1 MINID
6 FLRRAGSLIFLLFL
20 PFLAFG
26 AVTITPANAT
36 VNTCQLPTDYFS
48 LGDIIITEGAATDF
62 SIPARNT
69 NYTLILNAP
78 NNFQFNAGVG
88 SVDFLASGDITNV
101 SITVTATAITITYRS
116 SQVIRANAIDRL
128 TISNLQIRGLTA
140 TATGNITRPAI
151 GGVTIDGITSASN
164 FGSLSSANTPT
175 SVTGNPLNTT
185 VNAGANAAF
194 TVSANNGPT
203 AYVWQVSTDAGAT
216 WSTVNDGGVY
226 SNATTATLNITG
238 VNIGMNG
245 YRYRAAASNACGTS
259 AYSASAL
266 LTVNLVYCTPTGS
279 LNCGS
284 DDYIANVTFST
295 LNNTT
300 FCNGGGYTNF
310 PKTGSQTTTVVKSFT
325 YPFSLTV
332 GSGFGNHGAGVW
344 IDFNQNGIFSDAGE
358 FLLVSNAISPNS
370 SSSINILIPA
380 GAATG
385 DVRMRVR
392 YGYNITVNSG
402 MSCAMGGTWGETEDY
417 TITITNPAA
426 CNVPAAQPT
435 SLVLTPNVTAINGS
449 FTAASPAPNG
459 YLVVANTTGIAPAPI
474 DGTTYAIGSNA
485 LGGSNI
491 VIDTDADT
499 TFSAVGLTPLTTYYF
514 FIYSMN
520 NYCTGGPLYLTV
532 SPLTGSSTTSYCSPV
547 IQNPNGLY
555 INSVAFI
562 GTMADPPVNNSGFG
576 TDGAGYSNYTGL
588 STFAQQAQG
597 EGVNVTA
604 SATGNN
610 FSRGTWK
617 AWVDWNGDGNFN
629 DTDELVYNLED
640 YVSATAN
647 FGFEIPATQTPGNYR
662 VRIRINDGSS
672 AIDPCSNSSYGE
684 TEDYLI
690 TVLPNCSAK
699 ISGIGTGSE
708 CFISG
713 GKRVTLTATSSEA
726 VTEFRWYTSPT
737 GGSYT
742 SSPPVG
748 GTSTTFLTPLL
759 TASTLYY
766 VTAFN
771 GTCESTF
778 RIPVRAEIKL
788 TPEITFTPS
797 ALEICGDTGVVAVSA
812 TGGNQI
818 KHLIP
823 MQSFED
829 GTLGVFTNQN
839 NTVNTPAI
847 NGKVN
852 WQNRTSVYVPSLPD
866 YLTWYPAIS
875 SGFGKNKFV
884 MATSD
889 VNAGQIIDKALLSPA
904 TLDSR
909 GLLNLTLKFKM
920 FFSRYQANGNS
931 PTTEFVSVEVSTVN
945 SNNNQNWTRIATIAS
960 DVGSPT
966 AFQQMTY
973 SLNTYIG
980 EQNLRIR
987 IRYYADGWF
996 DGVAIDDVELYGEE
1010 PLQPSF
1016 LWNSVNPIGVYSDA
1030 GGTVPYNGG
1039 PISTVYFKPDQTQIE
1054 TYDNWNVTAT
1064 ATLDNL
1070 CNVTGSVSIVNNSKI
1085 WNSGTNNWNN
1095 AAGWN
1100 PGNSVPTSN
1109 HCVIVKQPLLLSTG
1123 ADGLAKNI
1131 TINPGGSLHV
1141 NSGKTLTV
1149 TNAIINN
1156 AGDSNFVVASD
1167 ANLIQVND
1175 AAVNTGAVTVKR
1187 DAYMKRQ
1194 DYTYWG
1200 SPVAAQNLKAFSPNT
1215 LTSRFYVYN
1224 ESNDEFGPVDPA
1236 GNFVPG
1242 TGYAIRSPNNFPTD
1256 NLTYQTFNGIFK
1268 GVPNNGNFSFPLK
1281 LSGNGYNLIA
1291 NPYPSNI
1298 DLQLLKDLNPTKINM
1313 LAYFWTN
1320 INVNPVMQGSGY
1332 PNGGYV
1338 SNYAVLNGTAGVP
1351 ASYAVTPQNPNNGN
1365 LLVSKTP
1372 NQYIKT
1378 GQGFI
1383 VKSLVDNQDL
1393 VFNNSIRT
1401 PDQTSV
1407 FFNSRPERSL
1417 TVDRFWLQLTT
1428 PLQVVTTAAIGYKQG
1443 ATNQFELDYDAPLMG
1458 LGSDAVFTSMDGKRL
1473 AIQGRQY
1480 PLNVSDVVRLGTHH
1494 HVDGNYTLS
1503 MPLAEGIF
1511 ANGQAVYLKD
1521 LQTGTVTNLSE
1532 ESYSFTAQK
1541 GLTEGRFEIVYQ
1553 PQTILA
1559 AGGSTKDHVTV
1570 YRSGSEFVVKS
1581 PGMKVSHLEVYD
1593 TSGKLMM
1600 RLHPDQTEIRINAE
1614 SWVNGMYVL
1623 KIERGGTLITKK
1635 VMK

>member
-1 MINID
+1 MIKID
-6 FLRRAGSLIFLLFL
+6 FLRRAGALIFLLFL

-48 LGDIIITEGAATDF
+48 LGDIIIAEGAATDF
-62 SIPARNT
+62 SIPASNT

-78 NNFQFNAGVG
+78 ANFQFNAGAGNVA
-88 SVDFLASGDITNV
+88 VLPSGDITAA

-116 SQVIRANAIDRL
+116 GQGNRANAFDRL
-128 TISNLQIRGLTA
+128 TISNLQIRGLNA
-140 TATGNITRPAI
+140 TATGNITRPAT
-151 GGVTIDGITSASN
+151 GGGSGAIAGITSASN

-203 AYVWQVSTDAGAT
+203 AYLWQVSADAGAT
-216 WSTVNDGGVY
+216 WSTVTNGGVY

-279 LNCGS
+279 LNCS
-284 DDYIANVTFST
+284 LQDYIANVTLST

-300 FCNGGGYTNF
+300 LCNGGGYTNF

-332 GSGFGNHGAGVW
+332 GSGSGNHGAGVW

-358 FLLVSNAISPNS
+358 FFLVSNAISPNS
-370 SSSINILIPA
+370 STSVNILIPA

-392 YGYNITVNSG
+392 YGYNINVNSG

-426 CNVPAAQPT
+426 CNVPVAQPT
-435 SLVLTPNVTAINGS
+435 SLVLTPNETAINGS
-449 FTAASPAPNG
+449 FTAASPAPNS
-459 YLVVANTTGIAPAPI
+459 YLVVANTTGTAPAPMN
-474 DGTTYAIGSNA
+474 GTAYAIGSTA

-514 FIYSMN
+514 FVYSMN
-520 NYCTGGPLYLTV
+520 NYCTGGPLYLTD
-532 SPLTGSSTTSYCSPV
+532 SPLTGSGTTTYCSPV
-547 IQNPNGLY
+547 IQNPNGVY
-555 INSVAFI
+555 INSVSFI
-562 GTMADPPVNNSGFG
+562 GTLSDPPVNNSGAG
-576 TDGAGYSNYTGL
+576 SNGAGYSDYTGL
-588 STFAQQAQG
+588 ASVAQQAQG
-597 EGVNVTA
+597 EGVNITA
-604 SATGNN
+604 SVTGSDY
-610 FSRGTWK
+610 FIATWK
-617 AWVDWNGDGNFN
+617 VWVDWDEDGNFS
-629 DTDELVYNLED
+629 DASEVVYNPAG
-640 YVSATAN
+640 YYSATAN
-647 FGFEIPATQTPGNYR
+647 FGFEIPPTQTPGNYR
-662 VRIRINDGSS
+662 MRIRVTRDTLGDACENIVN
-672 AIDPCSNSSYGE
+672 GE

-839 NTVNTPAI
+839 NTANTPAI

-852 WQNRTSVYVPSLPD
+852 WQNRTSVYVPALPD

-920 FFSRYQANGNS
+920 FFSRYQGNGNNAG
-931 PTTEFVSVEVSTVN
+931 TEYVSVEVSTVN
-945 SNNNQNWTRIATIAS
+945 SSNNLNWTPIATITS

-987 IRYYADGWF
+987 IRHYANGWF

-1109 HCVIVKQPLLLSTG
+1109 HCVIVKKPLLLSSG

-1149 TNAIINN
+1149 TNSIINN
-1156 AGDSNFVVASD
+1156 AGDVNFVVASD
-1167 ANLIQVND
+1167 ANLMQVTD
-1175 AAVNTGAVTVKR
+1175 TAVNSGTISVLR

-1200 SPVAAQNLKAFSPNT
+1200 SPVAAQNLLAFSPKT
-1215 LTSRFYVYN
+1215 LTTRFYVYN
-1224 ESNDEFGPVDPA
+1224 EADDRFTPADPA
-1236 GNFVPG
+1236 TNFVPG
-1242 TGYAIRSPNNFPTD
+1242 MGYAIRSPNNFPTD

-1268 GVPNNGNFSFPLK
+1268 GVPNNGIFSFPLK

-1298 DLQLLKDLNPTKINM
+1298 DLQLLKDLNPTRINM
-1313 LAYFWTN
+1313 QAYFWTN
-1320 INVNPVMQGSGY
+1320 VNVNPEMQGNNY

-1351 ASYAVTPQNPNNGN
+1351 ATYSVTPQNPNNGS
-1365 LLVSKTP
+1365 LLVSRTP
-1372 NQYIKT
+1372 NRYIKT

-1383 VKSLVDNQDL
+1383 VKSLVNNENL
-1393 VFNNSIRT
+1393 IFNNGIRT
-1401 PDQTSV
+1401 PDNTSV
-1407 FFNSRPERSL
+1407 FFNSKVPE
-1417 TVDRFWLQLTT
+1417 TTDRFWLQLTT
-1428 PLQVVTTAAIGYKQG
+1428 PLQVVTTAAIGYKEG
-1443 ATNQFELDYDAPLMG
+1443 AGNGFDADYDAPLMG
-1458 LGSDAVFTSMDGKRL
+1458 LGSDALFTRLDEARL

-1480 PLNVSDVVRLGTHH
+1480 PLDVNDVVALGTNHH
-1494 HVDGNYTLS
+1494 AAGNYTIS

-1521 LQTGTVTNLSE
+1521 LQTGAVTNLSE
-1532 ESYSFTAQK
+1532 LSYSFTAEK

-1553 PQTILA
+1553 P
-1559 AGGSTKDHVTV
+1559 
-1570 YRSGSEFVVKS
+1570 
-1581 PGMKVSHLEVYD
+1581 
-1593 TSGKLMM
+1593 
-1600 RLHPDQTEIRINAE
+1600 
-1614 SWVNGMYVL
+1614 
-1623 KIERGGTLITKK
+1623 
-1635 VMK
+1635 

>member
-1 MINID
+1 MIKID
-6 FLRRAGSLIFLLFL
+6 FLRKAGALIFLLFL

-48 LGDIIITEGAATDF
+48 LVDIIITEGAATDF
-62 SIPARNT
+62 SIPASNT

-88 SVDFLASGDITNV
+88 SVDFLASGDITGV
-101 SITVTATAITITYRS
+101 SITVNATAITITYSS
-116 SQVIRANAIDRL
+116 SQGNRANAIDRL
-128 TISNLQIRGLTA
+128 TISNLQIRGLNA
-140 TATGNITRPAI
+140 TATGNITRPAT
-151 GGVTIDGITSASN
+151 GGVTIAGITSASN

-175 SVTGNPLNTT
+175 SVTGNPSDVTL
-185 VNAGANAAF
+185 NAGANAAF

-216 WSTVNDGGVY
+216 WGTVSNGGGY
-226 SNATTATLNITG
+226 TNATTATLNISS

-245 YRYRAAASNACGTS
+245 YRFRAAASNSCGIS
-259 AYSASAL
+259 AYSASTL
-266 LTVNLVYCTPTGS
+266 LSVNLVYCSSTGGTFPNGITGVNFNTINN
-279 LNCGS
+279 LNTS
-284 DDYIANVTFST
+284 VNTAYQSYIAMS
-295 LNNTT
+295 
-300 FCNGGGYTNF
+300 
-310 PKTGSQTTTVVKSFT
+310 TTVLKGFSYPLNTYVNTGGDFT
-325 YPFSLTV
+325 DYQSAYIDWNGN
-332 GSGFGNHGAGVW
+332 GS
-344 IDFNQNGIFSDAGE
+344 FSDAGE
-358 FLLVSNAISPNS
+358 YYNLGSATNVANGLSSLCPVSITVPT
-370 SSSINILIPA
+370 
-380 GAATG
+380 GAVSG
-385 DVRMRVR
+385 NVRMRIQSR
-392 YGYNITVNSG
+392 FNQITSG
-402 MSCAMGGTWGETEDY
+402 PCMTGFDGEVEDY
-417 TITITNPAA
+417 TLIIGDASP
-426 CNVPAAQPT
+426 CNGPTAQPT
-435 SLVLTPNVTAINGS
+435 SLVLTPNGTTINGS
-449 FTAASPAPNG
+449 FTAASPAPNS
-459 YLVVANTTGIAPAPI
+459 YLVVANTTGTAPAPMN
-474 DGTTYAIGSNA
+474 GTAYAMGSTA
-485 LGGSNI
+485 LGESNI
-491 VIDTDADT
+491 VIDTDSNT

-514 FIYSMN
+514 FTYSMN
-520 NYCTGGPLYLTV
+520 NYCTGGPLYLTA
-532 SPLTGSSTTSYCSPV
+532 SPLTGSGTTTSCSPV

-562 GTMADPPVNNSGFG
+562 GTMADPPVNNSGAG

-647 FGFEIPATQTPGNYR
+647 FGFEIPATQAPGNYR

-713 GKRVTLTATSSEA
+713 GKRVTLSATSSET
-726 VTEFRWYTSPT
+726 VTEFRWYTSAT

-742 SSPPVG
+742 TSPPVG

-797 ALEICGDTGVVAVSA
+797 ALEICGDAGVVAVSA

-839 NTVNTPAI
+839 NTANTPAI

-852 WQNRTSVYVPSLPD
+852 WQNRTSVYVPALPD

-920 FFSRYQANGNS
+920 FFSRYQASGNS

-945 SNNNQNWTRIATIAS
+945 SSNNQNWTRIATITY

-973 SLNTYIG
+973 PLNDYIG

-987 IRYYADGWF
+987 IRYYANGWF

-1123 ADGLAKNI
+1123 MDGLAKNI

-1156 AGDSNFVVASD
+1156 AGDANFVVASD
-1167 ANLIQVND
+1167 ANLMQVSD
-1175 AAVNTGAVTVKR
+1175 IAVNSGSITVLR

-1200 SPVAAQNLKAFSPNT
+1200 SPVAAQNLLAFSPKT
-1215 LTSRFYVYN
+1215 LTNRFYVYN
-1224 ESNDEFGPVDPA
+1224 EGNDEFTPADPA
-1236 GNFVPG
+1236 TNFVPG

-1256 NLTYQTFNGIFK
+1256 NLTYQTFNGVFK
-1268 GVPNNGNFSFPLK
+1268 GVPNNGLFTFPLK
-1281 LSGNGYNLIA
+1281 LTGNGYNLIS

-1298 DLQLLKDLNPTKINM
+1298 DLQLLKDLNPTRINM

-1320 INVNPVMQGSGY
+1320 VNVNPEMQGSTY

-1351 ASYAVTPQNPNNGN
+1351 ATYSVTPQNPNNGS

-1372 NQYIKT
+1372 NRYIKT

-1383 VKSLVDNQDL
+1383 VKSLVNNQNL
-1393 VFNNSIRT
+1393 IFNNGIRT
-1401 PDQTSV
+1401 PDNTSV
-1407 FFNSRPERSL
+1407 FFNSKTPE
-1417 TVDRFWLQLTT
+1417 TTDRFWLQLTT
-1428 PLQVVTTAAIGYKQG
+1428 PLQVVTTVAIGYKEG
-1443 ATNQFELDYDAPLMG
+1443 AGNGFDADYDAPLMG
-1458 LGSDAVFTSMDGKRL
+1458 LGSDALFTRLDEARL

-1480 PLNVSDVVRLGTHH
+1480 PLDVNDVVALGTNHH
-1494 HVDGNYTLS
+1494 AAGNYTIS

-1521 LQTGTVTNLSE
+1521 LQTGAVTNLSE
-1532 ESYSFTAQK
+1532 QSYSFSAQK

-1553 PQTILA
+1553 PETVLGT
-1559 AGGSTKDHVTV
+1559 GGSTKDLLTV

-1581 PGMKVSHLEVYD
+1581 PGTKVSHLEVYD

-1600 RLHPDQTEIRINAE
+1600 RLHPDQMEIRINAE

-1623 KIERGGTLITKK
+1623 KMERGGTLTTKK